1 MLIKIS
7 TFIYY
12 YPMFKGCFHGY
23 TADAHDANAK
33 TNVHDASPET
43 NVKLV

>member
-1 MLIKIS
+1 
-7 TFIYY
+7 
-12 YPMFKGCFHGY
+12 MFKGCFHGY